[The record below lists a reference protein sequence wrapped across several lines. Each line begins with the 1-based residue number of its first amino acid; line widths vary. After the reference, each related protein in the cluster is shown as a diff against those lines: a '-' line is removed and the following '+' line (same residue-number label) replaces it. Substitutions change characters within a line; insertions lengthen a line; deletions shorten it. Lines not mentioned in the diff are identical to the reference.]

1 MVSGQSANL
10 KEFTAT
16 RTATIQRNVAK
27 IKEIEIGDEQ
37 NDIFSNCRVT
47 WKNMVR
53 KFNAQ
58 ADVLTKGTLDPEYL
72 QSHEWIHGPKYI
84 SEEVGAWPTTEIR

>member
-27 IKEIEIGDEQ
+27 MKEMIGDEQ
-37 NDIFSNCRVT
+37 NDIFSNAKVT
-47 WKNMVR
+47 WKHVVR
-53 KFNAQ
+53 KFNSQ
-58 ADVLTKGTLDPEYL
+58 ADITTKGTLDQEYL
-72 QSHEWIHGPKYI
+72 RSHEWLHGPEFI
-84 SEEVGAWPTTEIR
+84 TQDVAA